1 LRTFNP
7 SSRSGSCK
15 RYLKTEMTTSRRS
28 ELTCGYVGITLLVM
42 NLDLKLTDSAV
53 EQVKKLLARDQRA
66 GYGLRVGVTDG
77 GCSGFS
83 YKLDF
88 DNQQKAEDMMFEF
101 GGIPIYID
109 RASAPY
115 LSGTVIDFVTGLHGG
130 GFKFSNPNAT
140 GTCGCGTSFSA

>member
-1 LRTFNP
+1 
-7 SSRSGSCK
+7 
-15 RYLKTEMTTSRRS
+15 MTTSRRS
-28 ELTCGYVGITLLVM
+28 ELTCGYVGITLILM

>member
-1 LRTFNP
+1 MRI
-7 SSRSGSCK
+7 
-15 RYLKTEMTTSRRS
+15 RRH
-28 ELTCGYVGITLLVM
+28 YPIVM

-88 DNQQKAEDMMFEF
+88 DNQQKPEDMMFEF